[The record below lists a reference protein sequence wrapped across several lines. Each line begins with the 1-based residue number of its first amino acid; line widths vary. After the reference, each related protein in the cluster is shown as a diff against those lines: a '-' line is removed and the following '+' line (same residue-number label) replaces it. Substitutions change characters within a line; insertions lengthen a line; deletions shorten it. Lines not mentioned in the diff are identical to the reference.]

1 MSDDAGTSPPT
12 DPTPPAAP
20 AGQAP
25 PATPPQ
31 TPPATGDVDY
41 KALAEQA
48 KADAERWK
56 AHARKHE
63 ERAKANA
70 EAAAGAKTVEQ
81 QLEEMRK
88 ALAER
93 DVADVTRSGRMAMTQ
108 VQARLAEHGFARA
121 DVAGLLELVDPV
133 SLLKDGEPDEAAI
146 KKLADSL
153 IKVGGRTTPDPD
165 QGRRGGKAPVDMNSL
180 IRRAAGHR
188 S

>member
-1 MSDDAGTSPPT
+1 MSEPTGT
-12 DPTPPAAP
+12 TPPAAD
-20 AGQAP
+20 
-25 PATPPQ
+25 PATPPVTPPPS
-31 TPPATGDVDY
+31 TPPAATDGTDY
-41 KALAEQA
+41 KALAAQA
-48 KADAERWK
+48 QADAERWK
-56 AHARKHE
+56 AMSRKHE

-70 EAAAGAKTVEQ
+70 DAAAGAKTVEQ

-93 DVADVTRSGRMAMTQ
+93 DVADVSRSGRMAMTT

-133 SLLKDGEPDEAAI
+133 SLLKDGEPDESAI

-153 IKVGGRTTPDPD
+153 IKVGGRITPDPD
-165 QGRRGGKAPVDMNSL
+165 QGRRGGKAPADMNSL